1 MRRVAEVIDAWFD
14 SGIDVVRAVA
24 LSLRESGARR
34 SAVPGGFHLR
44 RRRPDAGWFYS
55 LLAIATGL
63 GNALPH
69 NEDGARRRIRNVIV
83 NDLVLDAQG
92 QKMSKSRGNA
102 VDPWSVIGEHGADAI
117 RFFLIE
123 ASQVWVPRRF
133 DEQGIRDSAGRLLIT
148 LKNTYDGIFAQYAN
162 FGWAPSALDPAL
174 ADRPRWTAGSCLGSP
189 HVEHEADDYL
199 QQLRADARG
208 ARRSGNSSTTTSRS
222 GTCACR
228 ESSFYDV
235 DSADSA
241 ARHLRRS
248 TRF

>member
-1 MRRVAEVIDAWFD
+1 MRRVGEVIDAWFD
-14 SGIDVVRAVA
+14 SGSMSFAQWHYPFENQGRVEQQYPADFICEGVDQTR
-24 LSLRESGARR
+24 
-34 SAVPGGFHLR
+34 
-44 RRRPDAGWFYS
+44 GWFYS

-69 NEDGARRRIRNVIV
+69 NEDGAPAPYRNVIV

-102 VDPWSVIGEHGADAI
+102 VDPWSVIEEHGADAI

-162 FGWAPSALDPAL
+162 FGWWPSAHDPAIAERPALDRWILSRL
-174 ADRPRWTAGSCLGSP
+174 A
-189 HVEHEADDYL
+189 HVEREADAVPGG
-199 QQLRADARG
+199 LRADAGG
-208 ARRSGNSSTTTSRS
+208 ARRPTIHR
-222 GTCACR
+222 
-228 ESSFYDV
+228 
-235 DSADSA
+235 
-241 ARHLRRS
+241 
-248 TRF
+248 